1 MIELSLLY
9 ALAMTFSLVL
19 LSTPNDK
26 STFKDG
32 HHTIVSECGIDIY
45 NVHVALQTRKVQ
57 TEMGTFTIFCQSG
70 VEHEML

>member
-1 MIELSLLY
+1 MSFSCSLQIFSSMIELSLLY

-32 HHTIVSECGIDIY
+32 HHTIVSKCDIDTMY
-45 NVHVALQTRKVQ
+45 
-57 TEMGTFTIFCQSG
+57 M
-70 VEHEML
+70 